1 MNETAPDTVR
11 PEPSRIQ
18 MLRTSMSPRMR
29 AAAGLLLVAAVA
41 FLLLSNSWLT
51 ARFSENLRTESQLRA
66 ALYSGNM
73 VTLLRQQS
81 LVPQLLARDPVL
93 STALQSKDF
102 TNTSQRLIEVAED
115 INVQRIMLLDQQ
127 GRIVASSDRRELGT
141 ILVEQPYF
149 SSALRDP
156 ATIFTVTG
164 EENGGDIRFHYAR
177 KVTDGPNAIGVVV
190 VEVDMHIVELSWRN
204 RNDLVAVTDA
214 SDRIVL
220 ASRPEWRN
228 NTLTNVLA
236 SEPPPSSVRQ
246 AFSVAPRDTAEETP
260 FVFMDGQRLLRTE
273 IRTGFRGWRL
283 TFFATLED
291 VRTQVNAILAL
302 EGLGLA
308 LLMAGLMFLANKRLR
323 RQSRLIAEE
332 SDQLRLLNA
341 RLSAEIEERQKVER
355 NLEVAEQSLEQASKL
370 AAIGQMSAAVSHEL
384 NQPLAAMR
392 TYLAGARLLL
402 QRGRVDESLT
412 SFHRIDDLLE
422 RMGTITKQMK
432 SYARKGTDT
441 LVEVDLRD
449 AVDGSLSMMAPQLGE
464 TRVEIRKT
472 MPNVPVKVLADPV
485 RLDQIIVNLL
495 RNAVEAVTDGDDPMI
510 DILVVQGRQVSLSVR
525 DNGHGIKDP
534 DALFEPFYTTK
545 KPGEGVG
552 LGLAISAGIA
562 KELGGR
568 LLARNAEPHGAI
580 FELRLPRAES
590 RAAQAAE

>member
-1 MNETAPDTVR
+1 
-11 PEPSRIQ
+11 
-18 MLRTSMSPRMR
+18 MSPRVR
-29 AAAGLLLVAAVA
+29 VAAGLVLIAAVA
-41 FLLLSNSWLT
+41 LMLASNHWLT
-51 ARFSENLRTESQLRA
+51 QRFSETLRAESQLRA

-93 STALQSKDF
+93 ATALQSKDF

-115 INVQRIMLLDQQ
+115 INVARILLLDQQ
-127 GRIVASSDRRELGT
+127 GRVVASSDRRELGSV
-141 ILVEQPYF
+141 LAEQPYF
-149 SSALRDP
+149 SGALRDQ

-164 EENGGDIRFHYAR
+164 EENGGDIRFHYSR
-177 KVTDGPNAIGVVV
+177 KVTDGPNAIGVVA
-190 VEVDMHIVELSWRN
+190 VEVDMRIVEMSWRN
-204 RNDLVAVTDA
+204 RNDMVAVTDA

-236 SEPPPSSVRQ
+236 SEPPPSTVRQ
-246 AFSVAPRDTAEETP
+246 AFSVSQRDTAEDTP
-260 FVFMDGQRLLRTE
+260 YVFMDGQQLLRTE
-273 IRTGFRGWRL
+273 IKTGFRGWRL
-283 TFFATLED
+283 TFFATLEE
-291 VRTQVNAILAL
+291 VRTQVNGILAL
-302 EGLGLA
+302 EGLVLA
-308 LLMAGLMFLANKRLR
+308 LLMAAALFLANKRLQ
-323 RQSRLIAEE
+323 RQSRMIAEE

-341 RLSAEIEERQKVER
+341 RLRAEIEERQKVER

-402 QRGRVDESLT
+402 QRSRVDEALT

-422 RMGTITKQMK
+422 RMGAITRQMK
-432 SYARKGTDT
+432 SYARKGADT
-441 LVEVDLRD
+441 LVDVDLRD
-449 AVDGSLSMMAPQLGE
+449 AVEGSLSMMAPQLGQ
-464 TRVEIRKT
+464 TQVEIRKT

-495 RNAVEAVTDGDDPMI
+495 RNALEAVADEDTPMI

-534 DALFEPFYTTK
+534 EALFEPFYTTK

-568 LLARNAEPHGAI
+568 LLARNAEPQGAI
-580 FELRLPRAES
+580 FELRLPRADA
-590 RAAQAAE
+590 RVAQAAE